1 MKFFAPFI
9 LAVLL
14 IPAALFSQIK
24 MMIETENAELQKV
37 AYIKESGSRKIS
49 VYRYDFDEVDFVQDS
64 ALATEMTYNSEKNVF
79 TEINYEP
86 AYSKSEIT
94 LDANDRILNR
104 EIYDNKNNLTG
115 KTIFHYN
122 QAGQINNREI
132 YLGTMK
138 AFDEVYKYDGSEL
151 TEMKYVTSDGILFGY
166 SAFES
171 DKWGNIIQ
179 EIKYNAKDDPEYKYI
194 YTYDSKSHCLEEK
207 IMLGDRK
214 NTTVTYSWRGGV
226 LTDKVTKDDNG
237 KVQSAFRY
245 KYNSDGNV
253 IEEVNETP
261 QGKITKLYEY
271 EGRLLRQVKI
281 SEEADTSSYT
291 LKYFYE

>member
-9 LAVLL
+9 LALLL
-14 IPAALFSQIK
+14 IPAASFSQIK

-37 AYIKESGSRKIS
+37 AYIKESGSKKIS
-49 VYRYDFDEVDFVQDS
+49 IYRYDFDEVDFVQDS
-64 ALATEMTYNSEKNVF
+64 ALATEMIFDSGKNVF
-79 TEINYEP
+79 TEINYSP
-86 AYSKSEIT
+86 AYSKSDIT
-94 LDANDRILNR
+94 LNGSGRILNR

-122 QAGQINNREI
+122 LSGQLESREI

-138 AFDEVYKYDGSEL
+138 AFDEVYKYDGKEL
-151 TEMKYVTSDGILFGY
+151 SEMKYITSDGILFGY
-166 SAFES
+166 SVFES

-179 EIKYNAKDDPEYKYI
+179 EIKYNSNDDPEYKYV

-207 IMLGDRK
+207 IILGDRK
-214 NTTVTYSWRGGV
+214 NTIVTYNWKNG
-226 LTDKVTKDDNG
+226 LLADKVTKDDNG

-245 KYNSDGNV
+245 KYDGNGNV
-253 IEEVNETP
+253 TEEVNETP

-271 EGRLLRQVKI
+271 DAKLLKQVKI